1 MWIMERE
8 LYPQLKAIHGPCIFD
23 DIIVMIVFL
32 TRFSLARVCPS
43 FIFIF
48 IFLGGL
54 VSSANSIYIQV
65 S

>member
-1 MWIMERE
+1 
-8 LYPQLKAIHGPCIFD
+8 
-23 DIIVMIVFL
+23 
-32 TRFSLARVCPS
+32 LARVCPS